1 MGRKSAHARD
11 RRSRRLRFLRNGAE
25 SLRYVRISLI
35 RLRFEL
41 ESPRG
46 ERGKQYRHRVQMAH
60 GPWPHAAGAEIR
72 NPSMLPGFR
81 FLLAA
86 ILLSTSILVFGLGA
100 AALLRASHEQYV
112 SNPSWR
118 NGPQEQVFAQAP
130 EPAPPVLAVLRA
142 EPEAATDPTP
152 SLRDQ
157 VPTIALPMSEPEQVV
172 ALTTETD
179 GQPQVAAPPA
189 DVPSEP
195 ANVEAEAKAETTTD
209 AAAPASS
216 NTLTPADASASIAET
231 KPVSIALTSKPTLAA
246 PSGASASSTFDMAS
260 AKFAALNDP
269 ATTAWKDPPAKAK
282 ADSKAD
288 SGSPESKATKPRAH
302 RVKKRRHIVRR
313 PPPPVQQ
320 LDPFGQPQPTLAA
333 TTTARARQ

>member
-1 MGRKSAHARD
+1 VANAASSTVTAFRWLMGPGH
-11 RRSRRLRFLRNGAE
+11 F
-25 SLRYVRISLI
+25 
-35 RLRFEL
+35 
-41 ESPRG
+41 
-46 ERGKQYRHRVQMAH
+46 
-60 GPWPHAAGAEIR
+60 AAGAEIR

-81 FLLAA
+81 FLFAA
-86 ILLSTSILVFGLGA
+86 ILLSASILVFGLGA

-130 EPAPPVLAVLRA
+130 EPAQPVLAVLRA
-142 EPEAATDPTP
+142 EPEAATDPAP

-157 VPTIALPMSEPEQVV
+157 VPTIGLPANEPEPVF

-179 GQPQVAAPPA
+179 RQPPQVVAAPA
-189 DVPSEP
+189 DVPTEP
-195 ANVEAEAKAETTTD
+195 ANAETKAETTTD
-209 AAAPASS
+209 DATPVSS

-231 KPVSIALTSKPTLAA
+231 KPVSIALTSKPAPTA
-246 PSGASASSTFDMAS
+246 PSGASASSSFDMAS

-288 SGSPESKATKPRAH
+288 SSSPESKATKPRAH
-302 RVKKRRHIVRR
+302 RVKKRRRIVRR

-333 TTTARARQ
+333 TTTRARQ